1 MKRNDYGRQRA
12 QWSSPRN
19 DESAQD
25 YEPTRQRASNRFE
38 ERNARDDR
46 QRERLDRKQVEKPA
60 YPLSIPHTT
69 AASQFLYGYS
79 TVYAALRAGRRR
91 CYKLYLHTR
100 GATRDGSAGDDKY
113 KLQKLASAAKIQ
125 IVQCGDGD
133 TRLLDKMSEGRPH
146 NGIVLEAAPLPIPP
160 ITNLKFGNEDTSAI
174 SSHTQLR
181 VTHSNGEDQV
191 YTVYEQ
197 APFTNLQYI
206 PPVVLLIDDVLDPG
220 NLGGILRSAY
230 FLGVSAVL
238 LTGHVAPL
246 NAVTLKASAGAAEA
260 LHLFRLDNPSDM
272 LRRAAK
278 GGVGILCATTP
289 TERPG
294 KAKRQETTQ
303 LHEVKDDV
311 DGVRYLSHDQSIED
325 GIGTFLDAKPQILII
340 GGEGRGL
347 RPFITKEA
355 DTFIEVASPRQKE
368 AGDVG
373 LDSLNVSVAAGIVVQ
388 EVMTKMRTGRRAVEQ
403 NQQMKERKLKRE
415 NHGGND
421 VEPQEG
427 QASNDD
433 KMF

>member
-1 MKRNDYGRQRA
+1 
-12 QWSSPRN
+12 
-19 DESAQD
+19 
-25 YEPTRQRASNRFE
+25 
-38 ERNARDDR
+38 
-46 QRERLDRKQVEKPA
+46 
-60 YPLSIPHTT
+60 
-69 AASQFLYGYS
+69 
-79 TVYAALRAGRRR
+79 
-91 CYKLYLHTR
+91 
-100 GATRDGSAGDDKY
+100 
-113 KLQKLASAAKIQ
+113 
-125 IVQCGDGD
+125 
-133 TRLLDKMSEGRPH
+133 
-146 NGIVLEAAPLPIPP
+146 
-160 ITNLKFGNEDTSAI
+160 
-174 SSHTQLR
+174 
-181 VTHSNGEDQV
+181 
-191 YTVYEQ
+191 
-197 APFTNLQYI
+197 
-206 PPVVLLIDDVLDPG
+206 
-220 NLGGILRSAY
+220 
-230 FLGVSAVL
+230 
-238 LTGHVAPL
+238 
-246 NAVTLKASAGAAEA
+246 
-260 LHLFRLDNPSDM
+260 M